1 MNTAQMIA
9 ALDGEIARL
18 EQVKK
23 LLTREQ
29 KAIPFLRPKR
39 HLSAEARQR
48 ISDGQRR
55 RWARVK
61 RAA

>member
-1 MNTAQMIA
+1 MIA

-29 KAIPFLRPKR
+29 KAVSFLRPKR
-39 HLSAEARQR
+39 HLSAAARQR
-48 ISDGQRR
+48 ISDAQHR
-55 RWARVK
+55 RWAKVK